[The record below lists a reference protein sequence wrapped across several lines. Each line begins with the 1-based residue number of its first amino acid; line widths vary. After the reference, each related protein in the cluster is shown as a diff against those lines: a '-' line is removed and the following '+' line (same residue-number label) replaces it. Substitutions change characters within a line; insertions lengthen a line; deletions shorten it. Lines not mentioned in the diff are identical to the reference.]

1 MGWDGRVWAVAM
13 LGGMAWCCCFCC
25 RCCCRPRFVFVGR
38 CWASSHLHWRVE
50 EGKGRGGSRVMI
62 PPIVSGKTEL
72 GGLECVFQPST
83 GWSDLPMTNHK
94 PQINT
99 IPGSSE
105 EEASTNSAR
114 ILQDGVVARG
124 QRAKAA
130 LGNNAWIQLPAALT
144 RVLLTETAWMG
155 RCRFL
160 QRSGRSRQERDSC
173 AHPGL
178 GTKTKPHQTR
188 PEQFNQ
194 PRRLRLSLLS
204 HVTFPPGRFEQR
216 PDQRERER
224 QGVK

>member
-1 MGWDGRVWAVAM
+1 
-13 LGGMAWCCCFCC
+13 
-25 RCCCRPRFVFVGR
+25 
-38 CWASSHLHWRVE
+38 
-50 EGKGRGGSRVMI
+50 MI
-62 PPIVSGKTEL
+62 PSIVSGKTEL

-83 GWSDLPMTNHK
+83 GWSDLPMTKHK

-144 RVLLTETAWMG
+144 RVFLTETAWMG

-173 AHPGL
+173 AHPGR
-178 GTKTKPHQTR
+178 GTKPNHTR
-188 PEQFNQ
+188 PGQTSSTNPAACAYPSCHTSRSPQ
-194 PRRLRLSLLS
+194 VRSNRD
-204 HVTFPPGRFEQR
+204 R
-216 PDQRERER
+216 PERERER